1 MSKIQQQLTAILRSK
16 KEIVGISAL
25 QLKRWELGTSSP
37 SLETFEKVC
46 KENKIQFH
54 DFFIY
59 DINSLLDFV
68 KESGKKLGH
77 KTLVTFEGEQT

>member
-1 MSKIQQQLTAILRSK
+1 MSKIQRQLTAILRAK

-46 KENKIQFH
+46 KDNKIQVH

-68 KESGKKLGH
+68 KESGKKLGR
-77 KTLVTFEGEQT
+77 KTVVTFKGE

>member
-16 KEIVGISAL
+16 KEIVGLSQL
-25 QLKRWELGTSSP
+25 QLKRWELGTTSP

-46 KENKIQFH
+46 KDNNIQVH

-59 DINSLLDFV
+59 NVDSLLDFA
-68 KESGKKLGH
+68 KKAGQELGY
-77 KTLVTFEGEQT
+77 KIVVSFEY